1 MRNRGPEARSRF
13 PLVKVA
19 FVILVS
25 LHIYIAHFI
34 VKNGKK
40 SSILDLNE
48 ILEVQESIAALPD
61 ASLSRRRDDTNLTLQ
76 QLEPDNDSPID
87 GEIIEHREKPDS
99 QGGSITALHPVAP
112 TNPGKQGQAAT
123 KVDQSSTEANVTI
136 SRPACFDNGS
146 HCAYDQVGKYLESQA
161 KFTIIHKPSDAIP
174 SHRRI
179 PASLSFNGTYIKN
192 RRLEGPTDGSLT
204 SLSEY
209 NPHLLPL
216 NEDLDAT
223 LLNYLTGRYHP
234 DISDK
239 EADQAKYLYVSRST
253 NMHNCG
259 ASMKRLG
266 NPTKENS
273 YLSLVL
279 LDENLQPIPGASGAV
294 NTFQVI
300 QPSCYDR
307 KDLSPFQDYTII
319 AARSTKGNDKKDQLF
334 MTGSDRYTIIIPL
347 DIRRVPAPTNDA
359 LYWNT
364 KITSVPVPMIVEK
377 GKSSEMFYGNGIQVR
392 FMNNINPPIGAKPC
406 HIVLK
411 YNSMDWKKNYHVFDV
426 PGFNGMASTYMEI
439 RPHWQRTIRK
449 INFYADRFEKYDD
462 WELIPNGTFVKGMKD
477 GHRTETDIQYSK
489 HEPPQ
494 QFHAGLHVRSRDG
507 RGTACCV
514 DIEFAQN
521 VTLKVGISHSTTKSR
536 GYLSRFYAF
545 HANSPATAVAM
556 SGPFCLGRMNNE
568 TDVDA
573 ELQIFPIPDK
583 SMLNASNVLYDCPH
597 VTFPSGITEFQRE
610 KEFVVLS
617 YGISDCYAR
626 SIVVSKSRIRDY
638 LDINGTESWRQRM

>member
-411 YNSMDWKKNYHVFDV
+411 YNSMDWKKNYHVLMFQV
-426 PGFNGMASTYMEI
+426 LMEWH
-439 RPHWQRTIRK
+439 R
-449 INFYADRFEKYDD
+449 
-462 WELIPNGTFVKGMKD
+462 LIWKSVHIGKGPYERLTFMP
-477 GHRTETDIQYSK
+477 I
-489 HEPPQ
+489 
-494 QFHAGLHVRSRDG
+494 GLRNMMIGS
-507 RGTACCV
+507 
-514 DIEFAQN
+514 
-521 VTLKVGISHSTTKSR
+521 
-536 GYLSRFYAF
+536 
-545 HANSPATAVAM
+545 
-556 SGPFCLGRMNNE
+556 
-568 TDVDA
+568 
-573 ELQIFPIPDK
+573 
-583 SMLNASNVLYDCPH
+583 
-597 VTFPSGITEFQRE
+597 
-610 KEFVVLS
+610 
-617 YGISDCYAR
+617 
-626 SIVVSKSRIRDY
+626 
-638 LDINGTESWRQRM
+638 